1 MTTPPLALEPPGGA
15 KVSTRSNPLLE
26 TINPRPWHTP
36 PTFGPLLRSAI
47 PAYPDEVG
55 PLHWRRERTLMI
67 GLRGKPYFTR
77 REVVAVVK
85 WKVTTFTRR
94 AIQYVGQ
101 NDHSSVRGA
110 TREAFQ
116 SALPE
121 E

>member
-1 MTTPPLALEPPGGA
+1 
-15 KVSTRSNPLLE
+15 
-26 TINPRPWHTP
+26 
-36 PTFGPLLRSAI
+36 
-47 PAYPDEVG
+47 
-55 PLHWRRERTLMI
+55 MI

-121 E
+121 EGVAKLIRNLDGIDVPVASAILMFQAPNRHTVIDRNAWGVLERLGILGKKPSSFRPSDYRD